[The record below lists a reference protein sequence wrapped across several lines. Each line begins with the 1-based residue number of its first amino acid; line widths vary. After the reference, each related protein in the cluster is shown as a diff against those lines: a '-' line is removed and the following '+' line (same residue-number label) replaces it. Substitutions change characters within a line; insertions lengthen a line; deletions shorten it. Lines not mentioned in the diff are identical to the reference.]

1 MTPHRVRARR
11 WRGVV
16 AVSATWLVLLT
27 AGCGQRG
34 EGGDID
40 VSENTAL
47 KIELL
52 DRGHRDQAV
61 RDSVFGKGTDL
72 DSSAV
77 RLMQQVDIDNTT
89 WLKELVA
96 REGWPTRAKVG
107 AEAANSAFLI
117 LQHAVHD
124 PAFQRMM
131 LDTISQAYQRG
142 DVDGQSYALLYD
154 RVTVQSG
161 GKQRY
166 GSQAQIRNGRVVFDP
181 IEDSAKVDSLRASVG
196 LPPLAE
202 YRRVLDSVYF
212 RKK

>member
-27 AGCGQRG
+27 AGCGQRD

-181 IEDSAKVDSLRASVG
+181 IEDSTKVDSLRVSVG